1 MAYLKKIILTALL
14 VISCCGVVPAAE
26 AYNGALEDAAVTGRA
41 QLEVEPDMAL
51 ITFSV
56 NGQGQTADA
65 AAAEAAEKAA
75 AVKRALLGC
84 GILSDDLENVSYVLR
99 PMYNDKGKVTGYQ
112 ADNTVKVTV
121 DNADKVG
128 SVIDKMAAAGA
139 SRIGNP
145 EFTVKNKELLQ
156 RRLLSEAV
164 ADARSKAEM
173 LAAAGGRKLGRMLSV
188 QAHTVSDFGRVYR
201 NMAMA
206 KAEADSVPTV
216 IEAGTINVSASV
228 EAVFAME

>member
-26 AYNGALEDAAVTGRA
+26 AYNGALEDAAVTGTA

-84 GILSDDLENVSYVLR
+84 GILSDNLENVSYVLR

-121 DNADKVG
+121 DNAAKVG
-128 SVIDKMAAAGA
+128 SVIDKMAAGA

-145 EFTVKNKELLQ
+145 EFTVKNRELLQ

-206 KAEADSVPTV
+206 KAEADSVPIV

-228 EAVFAME
+228 EAIFAME

>member
-26 AYNGALEDAAVTGRA
+26 AYNGALEDAAVTGTA

-65 AAAEAAEKAA
+65 AAAEAAEAA

-84 GILSDDLENVSYVLR
+84 GILFDDLENVSYVLR

-121 DNADKVG
+121 DNAAKVG

-201 NMAMA
+201 NMALA

-228 EAVFAME
+228 EAIFAME